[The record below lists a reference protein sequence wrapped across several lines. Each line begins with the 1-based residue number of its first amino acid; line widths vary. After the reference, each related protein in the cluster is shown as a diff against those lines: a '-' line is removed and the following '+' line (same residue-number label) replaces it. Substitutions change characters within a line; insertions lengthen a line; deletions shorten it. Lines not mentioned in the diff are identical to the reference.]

1 MPARLAA
8 TFGFIVIGLLI
19 PYLEVNDTHVFN
31 PDWTPHARLHEVW
44 QLLTNTTLAMIGL
57 WLVWFGGRVRAA
69 SVVGLVISA
78 AFVGAYLL
86 RDIYGG
92 STTYADGS
100 VKIIFGLNATVLAVY
115 VMGLVAALFAYSG
128 ITGRSGSDSSASI
141 LRR

>member
-1 MPARLAA
+1 M
-8 TFGFIVIGLLI
+8 IGLLI

-44 QLLTNTTLAMIGL
+44 QLLTNTTLAAIGL
-57 WLVWFGGRVRAA
+57 WLVWFGARIRAA
-69 SVVGLVISA
+69 SLIGLVISA

-100 VKIIFGLNATVLAVY
+100 VKIIFGLNATVIAVY
-115 VMGLVAALFAYSG
+115 VMGAVAALFTFAAFAGSLAG
-128 ITGRSGSDSSASI
+128 NDRSRDA
-141 LRR
+141 